1 MKKRDCAFLI
11 LLSLLAGCATPV
23 PPVATYTDTVSGLRT
38 DFIPENLLESKEP
51 SRELVWLNASRV
63 FTDVRNFTYYL
74 EVHYQATSETGWL
87 DILPGKTLVVLADGQ
102 EMRFPGLGS
111 LNTRKE
117 KKGIVMED
125 AIYETNAAALRAIAN
140 AQKLTVKVIGKNAI
154 VVRDFAPAN
163 FEKFKKFVA
172 EYVDGGR

>member
-1 MKKRDCAFLI
+1 
-11 LLSLLAGCATPV
+11 
-23 PPVATYTDTVSGLRT
+23 
-38 DFIPENLLESKEP
+38 
-51 SRELVWLNASRV
+51 
-63 FTDVRNFTYYL
+63 
-74 EVHYQATSETGWL
+74 
-87 DILPGKTLVVLADGQ
+87 
-102 EMRFPGLGS
+102 MRFPGLGS

-163 FEKFKKFVA
+163 FEKFKNSSPNTWT
-172 EYVDGGR
+172 EDGNSRARSSSPAGARAGQR